1 VATTGDANVF
11 AGLTAGEEN
20 VSAAAR
26 SVRSV
31 AFVAEVDEKS

>member
-1 VATTGDANVF
+1 MGARNVF
-11 AGLTAGEEN
+11 AGLAAGGES

-31 AFVAEVDEKS
+31 AFTAEVAEKS